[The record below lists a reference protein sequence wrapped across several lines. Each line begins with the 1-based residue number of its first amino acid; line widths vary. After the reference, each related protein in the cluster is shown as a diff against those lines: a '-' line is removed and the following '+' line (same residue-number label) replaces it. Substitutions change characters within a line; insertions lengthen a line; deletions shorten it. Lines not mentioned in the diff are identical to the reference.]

1 MSKPLSNRLR
11 RARTAIRLA
20 AGRLGPPR
28 GGADEETVA
37 QAREAGRRPDFES
50 RLNWIMGSPRT
61 GSTWLLRMLI
71 DPAILAPR
79 VPAGMRRVAGEGK
92 RPLPGI
98 VPVDESYLLN
108 HIAPLR
114 PPPPAGKQRATGE
127 LTLNATRREHAGYL
141 FADAYAD
148 VWRPALRDLV
158 LKRMHAQA
166 VRAEVEFELDD
177 PLVVIKEPNGSHAAG
192 FLLSLLPSSRLIF
205 LLRDGRDVV
214 DSLVASLDERG
225 WRRDAAGRGMNSEAG
240 RRAAVRRESRYW
252 LERTTAV
259 QAAYDAHDPALRFRL
274 RYEDL
279 LRDTPVELGRLLEW
293 LGRPRADDELER
305 TVAEHAFEAI
315 PKRLKGPGKPRRAAT
330 PGLWRQNLSENEQEI
345 MAEVMGPKLRELG
358 YEE

>member
-11 RARTAIRLA
+11 RARTAFRLA
-20 AGRLGPPR
+20 VGRLGSPR
-28 GGADEETVA
+28 GSADEDAVA
-37 QAREAGRRPDFES
+37 EAREAGRPPEFES
-50 RLNWIMGSPRT
+50 RLTWIMGSPRT

-71 DPAILAPR
+71 HPAILAPR
-79 VPAGMRRVAGEGK
+79 TPAGMRRVAGEGR
-92 RPLPGI
+92 RPLPSI

-108 HIAPLR
+108 HMAPLR
-114 PPPPAGKQRATGE
+114 PPPPDGKQRVSGE

-158 LKRMHAQA
+158 LRRMHAQA
-166 VRAEVEFELDD
+166 VRAEVEFELTD

-214 DSLVASLDERG
+214 DSLVASLEDRG
-225 WRRDAAGRGMNSEAG
+225 WRRGAGGQGMSSEAG
-240 RRAAVRRESRYW
+240 RLSVVRRESRYW

-259 QAAYDAHDPALRFRL
+259 QAAYDAHDPGLRFRL

-279 LRDTPVELGRLLEW
+279 LRDTRVELGRLLEW
-293 LGRPRADDELER
+293 LGQPRADDELER
-305 TVAEHAFEAI
+305 TVAEHAFEAL
-315 PKRLKGPGKPRRAAT
+315 PKRLTGPGKSRRAAT
-330 PGLWRQNLSENEQEI
+330 PGLWRENLSEGEQEV

-358 YEE
+358 YQD

>member
-1 MSKPLSNRLR
+1 MSKPLSSRLR

-20 AGRLGPPR
+20 AGRLGPPG
-28 GGADEETVA
+28 GGADEATVA

-50 RLNWIMGSPRT
+50 RLTWIMGSPRT

-79 VPAGMRRVAGEGK
+79 TPAGMRRVAGEGK

-114 PPPPAGKQRATGE
+114 PPPPPGGKQRISGE
-127 LTLNATRREHAGYL
+127 LTLNATRREDAGYL
-141 FADAYAD
+141 FSDAYAD

-225 WRRDAAGRGMNSEAG
+225 WRGEVGRGMGSEAG
-240 RRAAVRRESRYW
+240 RLAVVRRESRYW

-259 QAAYDAHDPALRFRL
+259 QAAYEAHDPALRFRL

-279 LRDTPVELGRLLEW
+279 LSDTPVELGRLLEW
-293 LGRPRADDELER
+293 LGRPRADAELER
-305 TVAEHAFEAI
+305 TVAEHAFEAL
-315 PKRLKGPGKPRRAAT
+315 PKRLTGPGKSRRAAT
-330 PGLWRQNLSENEQEI
+330 PGLWRQNLCEGEQEV